1 MASVLKRNS
10 NAFEE
15 ENSFVKRRRKE
26 KPGEEGS
33 FLTNCVTFSPLTILD
48 HKAAHAVLAVA

>member
-1 MASVLKRNS
+1 MCNEHCRCKDCGNCDENQAERLLKMASVLKRNS

-26 KPGEEGS
+26 KPGK
-33 FLTNCVTFSPLTILD
+33 NAVT
-48 HKAAHAVLAVA
+48 

>member
-1 MASVLKRNS
+1 LERLSKMASVLKRNS

-26 KPGEEGS
+26 KPGK
-33 FLTNCVTFSPLTILD
+33 
-48 HKAAHAVLAVA
+48 KAVS